1 MRRPGAARIGDNQ
14 AASVSL
20 FPFLAVLIC
29 TMGALIVLLIVITRL
44 ARAQVIETARETA
57 AADVDDP
64 KPQQPTAEPSP
75 SDLQE
80 SFQRTAR
87 QIELIARRR
96 QAETRIAQW
105 EHALRT
111 AQEEL
116 SAARDRADD
125 AGGRLEQLRRELAAL
140 EAAWNEL
147 QQTGAGDDQQR
158 RELETELQRLAFEI
172 EEAQE
177 ELDEARQEAADRPRS
192 YAILPFDAVLG
203 TYRRP
208 VYIECRAD
216 EVVIQPEGIRLGEDD
231 FPPGMRPG
239 NPLDAAVHAVREYYR
254 GQRTDEGQSVL
265 AYPLLLIR
273 PEGIAAHGRTRQALR
288 GWQAD
293 FGYEY
298 IGSDWN
304 MAYPAPDP
312 VLAERLRLVV
322 EEARR
327 RQRAYQEELKL
338 AAPSLDRAQNGG
350 RERRDTVTGA
360 AGGNIGSGSGTGRG
374 MHGGGSMS
382 AGPRGT
388 VMAPRDAGLPGGGQ
402 PGGGMPGGDMPG
414 GTLPGGTL
422 PGGTL
427 PGGGVPGGGSPG
439 GGSPSGGTPSG
450 GTPSGGMPG
459 GGSPAGGMGAT
470 SAQSGQPRRPGEWQ
484 PGESSANPSGSQ
496 SCDTAGPNVK
506 SLAET
511 RGRNWGLPQ
520 NEQGSIGSSR
530 PIRIDCHEDR
540 LVLGP
545 SSDPT
550 ARRTIRL
557 PSRTEDAV
565 DPFVSAVWKHVD
577 TWGIAGRDMYW
588 RPILNIYVAP
598 NGAQRFAELE
608 ALLSGSGLPVVRK
621 R

>member
-1 MRRPGAARIGDNQ
+1 
-14 AASVSL
+14 
-20 FPFLAVLIC
+20 
-29 TMGALIVLLIVITRL
+29 MGALIVLLIVITRL
-44 ARAQVIETARETA
+44 ARAQVIETARETTA
-57 AADVDDP
+57 ADADADVDDP
-64 KPQQPTAEPSP
+64 KPQPPTAEPSP
-75 SDLQE
+75 RDLQE

-87 QIELIARRR
+87 QIELIARRQR
-96 QAETRIAQW
+96 AEARIAQW
-105 EHALRT
+105 DQALRT

-116 SAARDRADD
+116 SAAQNRSDD
-125 AGGRLEQLRRELAAL
+125 AGAHLEQLRRELAAL

-147 QQTGAGDDQQR
+147 QRTGAGDDQQR
-158 RELETELQRLAFEI
+158 RTLEAELQRLAVEI

-216 EVVIQPEGIRLGEDD
+216 EVIIQPEGIRLGEDD
-231 FPPGMRPG
+231 FPPGMLPG

-298 IGSDWN
+298 IGSDWS

-350 RERRDTVTGA
+350 RERRDTVMGA

-374 MHGGGSMS
+374 TRGGGSMS
-382 AGPRGT
+382 AGPHGT
-388 VMAPRDAGLPGGGQ
+388 VIAPRGGGS
-402 PGGGMPGGDMPG
+402 
-414 GTLPGGTL
+414 
-422 PGGTL
+422 
-427 PGGGVPGGGSPG
+427 PGGGSPG
-439 GGSPSGGTPSG
+439 GGSPGDGLPG
-450 GTPSGGMPG
+450 GGMPG
-459 GGSPAGGMGAT
+459 GEMAGSAVPGSGSPGGEMPG
-470 SAQSGQPRRPGEWQ
+470 SAVPSGGVPGGGQPG
-484 PGESSANPSGSQ
+484 GGSPSG
-496 SCDTAGPNVK
+496 
-506 SLAET
+506 
-511 RGRNWGLPQ
+511 
-520 NEQGSIGSSR
+520 GS
-530 PIRIDCHEDR
+530 
-540 LVLGP
+540 P
-545 SSDPT
+545 S
-550 ARRTIRL
+550 
-557 PSRTEDAV
+557 
-565 DPFVSAVWKHVD
+565 
-577 TWGIAGRDMYW
+577 G
-588 RPILNIYVAP
+588 
-598 NGAQRFAELE
+598 
-608 ALLSGSGLPVVRK
+608 
-621 R
+621 